1 MMNAILTIARLTFQE
16 AVRRRIA
23 AAALVLGLLFLVVY
37 GLGVN
42 AIYADIRQQDFT
54 SEQEIREIIHMLF
67 SAGMYVVNFLLIMMT
82 VLTSVDTLSGE
93 VLSGTIHTI
102 AAKPLRRSEIV
113 LGKWLGY
120 LGMLALYFTLM
131 AGGVTLIV
139 RFVGNYQPP
148 QLLTGTLLIGLNII
162 LLLSLSLLGGTRFST
177 LANGTLLF
185 GLYGV
190 SFVGGWVEQI
200 GSLFDNQTAVNLG
213 ILSSL
218 VLPSEA
224 LWRRAIYEM
233 RSPLTSLIGISPFS
247 VGDVIPSPLFVGY
260 AALYATLALLLAI
273 RLFSQ
278 RDL

>member
-1 MMNAILTIARLTFQE
+1 MNAILTIARLTFQE

-42 AIYADIRQQDFT
+42 AIVADIRQGDFT
-54 SEQEIREIIHMLF
+54 SEQELREIVHMLF

-148 QLLTGTLLIGLNII
+148 QLLTGTLLIGLNIV

-218 VLPSEA
+218 ILPSEA

-260 AALYATLALLLAI
+260 AALYAALALLLAI

>member
-1 MMNAILTIARLTFQE
+1 MNAILTIARLTFQE
-16 AVRRRIA
+16 AVRRRIM
-23 AAALVLGLLFLVVY
+23 AAALVLGILFLVVY

-42 AIYADIRQQDFT
+42 AIVT
-54 SEQEIREIIHMLF
+54 SILAEGNNSVQEIREVVHMLF

-113 LGKWLGY
+113 LGKWLGF
-120 LGMLALYFTLM
+120 LTMFALYFILM
-131 AGGVTLIV
+131 AGGVTLIIRV
-139 RFVGNYQPP
+139 VGNYQPP
-148 QLLTGTLLIGLNII
+148 QLLTGTLLIALNMI
-162 LLLSLSLLGGTRFST
+162 LLLSLSFLGGTRFST

-200 GSLFDNQTAVNLG
+200 GSLFSNQTAINLG
-213 ILSSL
+213 IVSSL
-218 VLPSEA
+218 ILPSEA

-247 VGDVIPSPLFVGY
+247 VGDVVPSPLFVGY
-260 AALYATLALLLAI
+260 AVIYATLALLLAI